1 MYKNILLPASILSGS
16 IIGAGIFS
24 LPFVFNKLG
33 LLAGF
38 LSLIIFAFIY
48 ALIYFIYAD
57 VVLRTEGEHRFIG
70 YSKIYLGKIGF
81 WVSIFV
87 GLVQLLLVLIVY
99 LILAPSF
106 TQLIFGGSYVFH
118 LLFFWLAGSLMMLF
132 NTRKIAW
139 FEFLIVLG
147 IFSIIFLV
155 FFFGVNNIDFSFI
168 QNSNFNINSLGIV
181 GVVIFALSG
190 VMVVPEVVAY
200 FRESASPLK
209 FLKRSLL
216 LGSFLPALAYI
227 VFVLGILGFSKNVS
241 VDAISGLVGYAPGW
255 LIIFLGC
262 LGFLSLASSYVLV
275 SLNTR
280 HIFEYDFSLS
290 ANLSKFLVI
299 FIPPALYF
307 LGIRGFTEVISFT
320 GSIFI
325 PLEIILLILIWIKA
339 NKLRPTNDFFDSKI
353 TKATLPFL
361 LAVFLIVLV
370 YEIIKLTPAPIL

>member
-1 MYKNILLPASILSGS
+1 MYKNILLPASMLAGS

-24 LPFVFNKLG
+24 LPFVFNKFG
-33 LLAGF
+33 LLFGF
-38 LSLIIFAFIY
+38 ISLFIFAFIY

-57 VVLRTEGEHRFIG
+57 IVLRTEGEHRFVG
-70 YSKIYLGKIGF
+70 YSKIYLGKPGF
-81 WVSIFV
+81 WMAIFI
-87 GLVQLLLVLIVY
+87 GLVQLLLVLTVY

-106 TQLIFGGSYVFH
+106 TQLIFGGSHVIH
-118 LLFFWLAGSLMMLF
+118 LLFFWLVGSLMTLF

-139 FEFLIVLG
+139 FEFFIVSG

-155 FFFGVNNIDFSFI
+155 FLFGIKGFDISLV
-168 QNSNFNINSLGIV
+168 QNFNFSMNSLGV
-181 GVVIFALSG
+181 LGVVVFALSG

-200 FRESASPLK
+200 FRESTSPLK

-241 VDAISGLVGYAPGW
+241 IDAVSGLAGYAPEW
-255 LIIFLGC
+255 LLILLGL

-280 HIFEYDFSLS
+280 HIFEYDFSLP
-290 ANLSKFLVI
+290 AGLSRYLVM
-299 FIPPALYF
+299 FIPLAFYF
-307 LGIRGFTEVISFT
+307 LGINGLTEVIAFT

-325 PLEIILLILIWIKA
+325 PLEIILLIFIWLRA
-339 NKLRPTNDFFDSKI
+339 NKLRPTNDFFDSRI
-353 TKATLPFL
+353 TKSTLPFL

-370 YEIIKLTPAPIL
+370 YAIIKLINL

>member
-24 LPFVFNKLG
+24 LPFVFNEFG

-38 LSLIIFAFIY
+38 VSLIVFAFFY

-57 VVLRTEGEHRFIG
+57 VVLRTEGEHRFVG
-70 YSKIYLGKIGF
+70 YSKIYLGKSGF
-81 WVSIFV
+81 VASIFV
-87 GLVQLLLVLIVY
+87 GLVQLLLVMTIY
-99 LILAPSF
+99 IILAPSF
-106 TQLIFGGSYVFH
+106 TQLIFGGSYVSH
-118 LLFFWLAGSLMMLF
+118 LLFFWLVGSLMMLF

-139 FEFLIVLG
+139 FEFLIVSG
-147 IFSIIFLV
+147 ILSIIFLV
-155 FFFGVNNIDFSFI
+155 FFFGVNNADVSFV
-168 QNSNFNINSLGIV
+168 QNFNFNINSLGV
-181 GVVIFALSG
+181 LGPVIFALAG

-241 VDAISGLVGYAPGW
+241 PDSISGLAGSAPEW
-255 LIIFLGC
+255 LIVFLGC

-339 NKLRPTNDFFDSKI
+339 NKLRPTNDFFDSEI

-361 LAVFLIVLV
+361 LVMFLIVLV
-370 YEIIKLTPAPIL
+370 YEIIKIIN

>member
-1 MYKNILLPASILSGS
+1 MYKNILLPASMLAGS

-24 LPFVFNKLG
+24 LPFVFNKFG
-33 LLAGF
+33 LLSGF
-38 LSLIIFAFIY
+38 ISLVIFAFIY

-57 VVLRTEGEHRFIG
+57 IVLRTDGEHRFVG
-70 YSKIYLGKIGF
+70 YSKIYLGKPGF
-81 WVSIFV
+81 WAAIFI
-87 GLVQLLLVLIVY
+87 GLVQLLLVLTVY

-106 TQLIFGGSYVFH
+106 TQLIFGGSYVAH
-118 LLFFWLAGSLMMLF
+118 LLFFWLAGSVMTLF

-139 FEFLIVLG
+139 FEFFIVSG

-155 FFFGVNNIDFSFI
+155 FFFGIKGFDISSV
-168 QNSNFNINSLGIV
+168 QNFNFNMNSLGV
-181 GVVIFALSG
+181 LGVVVFALSG

-200 FRESASPLK
+200 FRESTSPLK

-227 VFVLGILGFSKNVS
+227 VFILGILGFSENVS
-241 VDAISGLVGYAPGW
+241 IDSVSGLAGYAPEW
-255 LIIFLGC
+255 LLILLGL

-280 HIFEYDFSLS
+280 HIFEYDFSLPVS
-290 ANLSKFLVI
+290 LSRYLVM
-299 FIPPALYF
+299 FVPLAFYF
-307 LGIRGFTEVISFT
+307 FGINGLTEVIAFT

-325 PLEIILLILIWIKA
+325 PLEIILLIFIWLKA
-339 NKLRPTNDFFDSKI
+339 NKLRPTNDFFDSRI

-370 YEIIKLTPAPIL
+370 YAIIKLINL

>member
-1 MYKNILLPASILSGS
+1 MYKNIILPASVLAGS

-24 LPFVFNKLG
+24 LPFVFNKFG

-38 LSLIIFAFIY
+38 FSLIIFAFIY

-57 VVLRTEGEHRFIG
+57 IVLRTEGEHRFIG
-70 YSKIYLGKIGF
+70 YSKIYLGKLGF
-81 WVSIFV
+81 YTAIII
-87 GLVQLLLVLIVY
+87 GLVQLLLVLTVY

-106 TQLIFGGSYVFH
+106 TQLIFGGDYICH
-118 LLFFWLAGSLMMLF
+118 LLFFWLIGSLMTLF

-139 FEFLIVLG
+139 FEFFIVSG

-155 FFFGVNNIDFSFI
+155 FFFGIKNADLSFI
-168 QNSNFNINSLGIV
+168 YNVSFNVSSLGVI
-181 GVVIFALSG
+181 GTVIFALSG

-200 FRESASPLK
+200 FRESSSPLK

-216 LGSFLPALAYI
+216 LGSFLPALAYM

-241 VDAISGLVGYAPGW
+241 VDAISGLVGYAPEW
-255 LIIFLGC
+255 LVILLGC

-290 ANLSKFLVI
+290 AILSKFLIIV
-299 FIPPALYF
+299 IPPVLYF
-307 LGIRGFTEVISFT
+307 LGINSFTQAISFT

-325 PLEIILLILIWIKA
+325 PLEIILLILIWLKA
-339 NKLRPTNDFFDSKI
+339 NRSRPTNDFFNSKI
-353 TKATLPFL
+353 TSATLPFL

-370 YEIIKLTPAPIL
+370 YAIIKLINL

>member
-1 MYKNILLPASILSGS
+1 VYKNILLPASILSGS

-24 LPFVFNKLG
+24 LPFVFNKFG
-33 LLAGF
+33 STAGF
-38 LSLIIFAFIY
+38 ISLIAFAFIY

-57 VVLRTEGEHRFIG
+57 VILRTEGEHRFVG
-70 YSKIYLGKIGF
+70 YSKIYLGKPGF
-81 WVSIFV
+81 FVSIFV
-87 GLVQLLLVLIVY
+87 GLVQMLLVMTVY

-106 TQLIFGGSYVFH
+106 TQLIFGGSYAAH
-118 LLFFWLAGSLMMLF
+118 LLFFWLAGSLMALF

-139 FEFLIVLG
+139 FEFLIVSG
-147 IFSIIFLV
+147 ILSIIFLV
-155 FFFGVNNIDFSFI
+155 FFFGVKNTDVSFA
-168 QNSNFNINSLGIV
+168 QNFNFDMNSLGV
-181 GVVIFALSG
+181 LGAVIFALAG

-200 FRESASPLK
+200 FKESASPLK

-227 VFVLGILGFSKNVS
+227 AFVLGIFGLSKNIS
-241 VDAISGLVGYAPGW
+241 ADSISGLVGYAPGW
-255 LIIFLGC
+255 LVILLGC

-275 SLNTR
+275 GLNTR

-290 ANLSKFLVI
+290 ANLSKFLVV
-299 FIPPALYF
+299 FIPPAFYF
-307 LGIRGFTEVISFT
+307 LGITGFTEAVSFT
-320 GSIFI
+320 GSVFI
-325 PLEIILLILIWIKA
+325 PLEIILLILIWIRA

-370 YEIIKLTPAPIL
+370 YAIIKLINL